1 MKTQGVLVRP
11 VKKDSFWPK
20 FGCRANFSSANH
32 TVVFDES
39 AMYDTSFSFKFL
51 TECKERRTDEMP
63 EKNSPLK
70 VALNSF
76 RMVVRDC
83 FLKKKETW
91 GKTSG
96 WESLLLIRTKSTGMI
111 AKCWI
116 LCLYEYMKSVLNCKF
131 RIHNSGWKIPRMT
144 GNQLEFTLT
153 ETHVSHGIQYC
164 GNMSRKDLLNFLY
177 CLLLERM
184 FQRIIWNI
192 SQHLGK
198 FVKNGIEHGWIL
210 QFLEVFPPHILAISR
225 VPRHSF

>member
-1 MKTQGVLVRP
+1 M
-11 VKKDSFWPK
+11 
-20 FGCRANFSSANH
+20 
-32 TVVFDES
+32 
-39 AMYDTSFSFKFL
+39 
-51 TECKERRTDEMP
+51 
-63 EKNSPLK
+63 